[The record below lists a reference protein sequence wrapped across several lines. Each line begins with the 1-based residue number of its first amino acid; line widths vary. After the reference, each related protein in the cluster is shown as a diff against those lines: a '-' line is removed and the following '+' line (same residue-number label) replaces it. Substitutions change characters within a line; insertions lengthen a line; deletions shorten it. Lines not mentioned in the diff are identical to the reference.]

1 MNTLPQDV
9 LDIIYSYD
17 NTYATYWNRVLNEL
31 KLKIAETDIVLSSMI
46 CSRIFNP
53 EDLMEDLIGMS
64 FSEFYFKRRRNH
76 RFSRF

>member
-17 NTYATYWNRVLNEL
+17 NKYATYWNRVLNEL

-46 CSRIFNP
+46 CSRMFNP
-53 EDLMEDLIGMS
+53 EDLTEELIGMS
-64 FSEFYFKRRRNH
+64 FSEFYFKRYCNH
-76 RFSRF
+76 RFFHF

>member
-1 MNTLPQDV
+1 MNTLPKHV

-31 KLKIAETDIVLSSMI
+31 KIKIAETNIVLSSMI
-46 CSRIFNP
+46 CSRMFNP
-53 EDLMEDLIGMS
+53 EYLIGMS

-76 RFSRF
+76 RFSCF